1 MKYMLY
7 VVATHLRARVDF
19 GNQCFADGLAE
30 SGKPLR

>member
-1 MKYMLY
+1 ML
-7 VVATHLRARVDF
+7 LRPICGPELGF